1 MKKELWLIWKE
12 PISRRRYVVGTL
24 IKHDHNYNFRYNYTK
39 KEFEKINF
47 DFFPGF
53 NNVGGIYNSNVMF
66 DSILSRLPNKNR
78 PDYLNILKAYGLNE
92 ENTEMEILEKTKG
105 RLWTDSFEFVPAFDE
120 NNVEFEIAGIS
131 HCPEFKKCKDK
142 LKIGDE
148 LLLKHEKNDYDK
160 NAVIILYENYKIGYV
175 PRYYSEQIN
184 KILNDN
190 VEYKAFIL
198 DLKIE
203 SKIED
208 ELISVKFEIKR

>member
-1 MKKELWLIWKE
+1 
-12 PISRRRYVVGTL
+12 
-24 IKHDHNYNFRYNYTK
+24 
-39 KEFEKINF
+39 
-47 DFFPGF
+47 
-53 NNVGGIYNSNVMF
+53 MF
-66 DSILSRLPNKNR
+66 SVYL
-78 PDYLNILKAYGLNE
+78 LNILKAYGLNE
-92 ENTEMEILEKTKG
+92 KNTEMEILEKTKG

-175 PRYYSEQIN
+175 PRYYSEQID